1 MAKKQNN
8 KKETAVIN
16 LDGKDYS
23 VDNMNDKQKTI
34 ISHITDLTRKMESTQ
49 FNLQQMQVGKDAFV
63 GLLKTE
69 LTEDENTDK

>member
-8 KKETAVIN
+8 KKETAIIN

-69 LTEDENTDK
+69 LTENENKDK

>member
-8 KKETAVIN
+8 KKETAIIN

>member
-8 KKETAVIN
+8 KKETAIIN

-23 VDNMNDKQKTI
+23 VDSMNDKQKTI

>member
-8 KKETAVIN
+8 KKETAIIN

-23 VDNMNDKQKTI
+23 VNNMNDKQKTI